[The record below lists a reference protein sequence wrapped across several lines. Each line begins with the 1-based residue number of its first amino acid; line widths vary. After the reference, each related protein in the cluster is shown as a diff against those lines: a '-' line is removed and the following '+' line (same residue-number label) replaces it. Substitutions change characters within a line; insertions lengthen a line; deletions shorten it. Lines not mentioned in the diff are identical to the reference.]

1 MKKVIAIINPVSG
14 AVSKKRM
21 PALLNKYL
29 SKEDFEL
36 EFVFSEYHGH
46 AFELATRAVSAHADY
61 VLAVGGDGTVN
72 EIAKALIHSP
82 AVLGI
87 VPMGSGNGLARDLAI
102 SLDIR
107 KALEVIVDGHV
118 TAIDYCKANEHIFF
132 CTCGVG
138 FDALVSER
146 FAEEK
151 RRGLPAYMKNVITEY
166 LKYEPDTYEITF
178 ENEVLTKNAFLVT
191 CANAS
196 QYGNNAF
203 IAPHASMNDG
213 MMDVVILLPF
223 TPLDAGAL
231 VVQLFTRQMEKNPK
245 TEYYRAK
252 KITLKKKKP
261 GIMHLDG
268 EPVHMG
274 ESITIETFHKGL
286 QVIVPRN
293 PLPQVFDVPSFFSY
307 LTRWIQEEIINHKS

>member
-1 MKKVIAIINPVSG
+1 MKKVVAIINPVSG
-14 AVSKKRM
+14 VVSKKRLPM
-21 PALLNKYL
+21 QL
-29 SKEDFEL
+29 SKFL
-36 EFVFSEYHGH
+36 PKNKFKMEFVFSEYRGH
-46 AFELATRAVSAHADY
+46 AFKLASQSVRENADY

-72 EIAKALIHSP
+72 EVAKALVHSP
-82 AVLGI
+82 SVLGI
-87 VPMGSGNGLARDLAI
+87 VPMGSGNGLARDLSI
-102 SLDIR
+102 PLDSNR
-107 KALEVIVDGHV
+107 ALKVIAEGY
-118 TAIDYCKANEHIFF
+118 TTTIDYCKANEHIFF

-151 RRGLPAYMKNVITEY
+151 RRGPLTYLKNVITEY

-178 ENEVLTKNAFLVT
+178 ENEILTKNAFLVT

-213 MMDVVILLPF
+213 LMDVVILLPF
-223 TPLDAGAL
+223 TPLDVGPL
-231 VVQLFTRQMEKNPK
+231 VVQLFTKRMEKNNK

-252 KITLKKKKP
+252 KITLRKKKS

-268 EPVHMG
+268 EPVYMN
-274 ESITIETFHKGL
+274 ETVTIETFHEGL
-286 QVIVPRN
+286 HILVPQML
-293 PLPQVFDVPSFFSY
+293 LPRVYDVPSFFSY
-307 LTRWIQEEIINHKS
+307 ITRWIKK